1 MWRTT
6 RILVVVLPLL
16 VALNVRAED
25 QSGQTLETPSAETPA
40 ETTPNRQVPQEP
52 GPAPGAAPVTDL
64 VGYKPI
70 PNSMLPV
77 DVAPGTP
84 APTAHPTNIPVQSNL
99 GGAVMMPMG
108 PYTLGRDDVVHI
120 AVQGQP
126 EFTSTYVI
134 GPDGS
139 IQYGFLGDVKAD
151 GLTKE
156 QLRDVLVERLKKFV
170 RVPTVQ
176 VTILGFNSKAGHIL
190 GNVARPGK
198 YAMRGD
204 SIKIRDAVIAAG
216 FVTEHTAL
224 SRVLVIKSDP
234 KDPTVR
240 TFNLKNVLYKG
251 KMKDNIDLVTGDI
264 VVVPETVWGVLTG
277 FVNSLTNPASKA
289 GTVAALAAL

>member
-156 QLRDVLVERLKKFV
+156 QLRDVLVERLKKFQ
-170 RVPTVQ
+170 RSFTS
-176 VTILGFNSKAGHIL
+176 VTDTKPQKSIDLCDYA
-190 GNVARPGK
+190 K
-198 YAMRGD
+198 YLLKEG
-204 SIKIRDAVIAAG
+204 SG
-216 FVTEHTAL
+216 TEKREL
-224 SRVLVIKSDP
+224 LLCIKS
-234 KDPTVR
+234 KLILTQGVV
-240 TFNLKNVLYKG
+240 NLEN
-251 KMKDNIDLVTGDI
+251 
-264 VVVPETVWGVLTG
+264 
-277 FVNSLTNPASKA
+277 
-289 GTVAALAAL
+289 